1 MKWISRV
8 LDLVKPLHHLDALQ
22 RHLAPSGTPF
32 DIDAHCELS
41 FINEQG
47 EQQCWF
53 FKEGSLNVWREENH
67 IHVDL
72 MTSPLYLSFSDAVIP
87 EPLRYT
93 LITETPCRG
102 FRMPVRRAIEII
114 EHRQLWKSFCHWQ
127 TWLMR
132 WFEWRD
138 AHFIGTTTYSQI
150 RSTLLTMAA
159 WSPEVRAQ
167 VGVIHHI
174 QNHTHISRSVIAEI
188 LAELRKG
195 KYIEMQKGKL
205 VAVNKLPLN
214 Y

>member
-1 MKWISRV
+1 MWTGSSSPTHLKWISRV

-159 WSPEVRAQ
+159 WSPEVRA
-167 VGVIHHI
+167 GGRYSPYSEPYPYFPFGH
-174 QNHTHISRSVIAEI
+174 R
-188 LAELRKG
+188 
-195 KYIEMQKGKL
+195 
-205 VAVNKLPLN
+205 
-214 Y
+214 